1 MPDNEMIP
9 RQFYGKYRGK
19 VVNNKDPLGLGRL
32 QAIVPA
38 VAPDAIN
45 WAMPCTPYAGPQEGF
60 YMIPPVG
67 ANVWIEFEGGDPNY
81 PIWSGC
87 FWGEKQDQRPP
98 TDASG
103 PEMKVLQTETIVL
116 SFDDK
121 NTKLTAKLKPKADK
135 GTSPTMSIEMN
146 KDSLVL
152 TGYKEVTVTITR
164 DKMEIKKGA
173 TMIELTDN
181 IVLKK
186 PPASIEISSAIT
198 VKNAATSGEWTTSA
212 INLKNG
218 AASIAMSPASVNVNN
233 GALEII

>member
-1 MPDNEMIP
+1 MTP
-9 RQFYGKYRGK
+9 RRFFGKYRGK
-19 VVNNKDPLGLGRL
+19 VVANKDPLGIGRI
-32 QAIVPA
+32 QPVVPA
-38 VAPDAIN
+38 IAPDAIN

-60 YMIPPVG
+60 FMIPPVG

-87 FWGEKQDQRPP
+87 FWGEKQDQKPP
-98 TDASG
+98 TDATG
-103 PEMKVLQTETIVL
+103 PEMKVLQTEKMVL

-135 GTSPTMSIEMN
+135 GGGETMSLEMDE
-146 KDSLVL
+146 KAIIL
-152 TGYKEVTVTITR
+152 TAKQVTVTITP
-164 DKMEIKKGA
+164 DKVEIKKG
-173 TMIELTDN
+173 TTVIELTDT

-198 VKNAATSGEWTTSA
+198 LKNAATSEELTTSA

-218 AASIAMSPASVNVNN
+218 AASIALSPAAVSINN
-233 GALEII
+233 GALEIM

>member
-1 MPDNEMIP
+1 MSP
-9 RQFYGKYRGK
+9 RRYFGKYRGT
-19 VVNNKDPLGLGRL
+19 VTDNKDPLGIGRI
-32 QAIVPA
+32 QPTAPAI
-38 VAPDAIN
+38 APDALN
-45 WAMPCTPYAGPQEGF
+45 WAMPCVPYAGPQEGF
-60 YMIPPVG
+60 FMIPPVG

-87 FWGEKQDQRPP
+87 FWGDKQGQKPP
-98 TDASG
+98 TDATG
-103 PEMKVLQTETIVL
+103 PEIKVLQSEKMVL

-135 GTSPTMSIEMN
+135 GSNPTMSLTMDEKEI
-146 KDSLVL
+146 VL
-152 TGYKEVTVTITR
+152 TAKQVTVTITPDR
-164 DKMEIKKGA
+164 VEIKKGA
-173 TMIELTDN
+173 TVIELTDN

-198 VKNAATSGEWTTSA
+198 LKNAAASGELTTSA